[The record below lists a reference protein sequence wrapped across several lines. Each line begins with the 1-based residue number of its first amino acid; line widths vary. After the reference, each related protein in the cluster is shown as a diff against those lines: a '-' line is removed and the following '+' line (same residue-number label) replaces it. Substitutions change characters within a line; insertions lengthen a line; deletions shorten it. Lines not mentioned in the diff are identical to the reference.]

1 MLRHLTIRTR
11 LALVMGLL
19 GLMLIIGAGLGVTGI
34 AMSNADQKQMY
45 TDQLASATALGRYD
59 FFMARG
65 RLVIDRIAAL
75 PARPDAESLVKHA
88 REQFAIADDAWKTY
102 RALPADADEVKLA
115 KEVEAKDAA
124 VMAGPVAKAFA
135 AIGQQDA
142 ATLSD
147 LVSNRLTAPFNEVT
161 DRTRALEQL
170 QATRAQQLYE
180 AAQRRFRLILTLA
193 AVGLAFGL
201 LIAGL
206 AWYTLRRSIVGLI
219 DEALAHFRRIA
230 EGDLSHPVEVR
241 SRDEMGQLM
250 EGLRAMQTRLTDA
263 MVSVRDGARS
273 IATATTEI
281 SAGNSNLS
289 QRTEAQAA
297 SLEETAASM
306 AQLTTTVHQNA
317 DHAREAADL
326 ANDAFGVANQGQ
338 QVVAEVV
345 STMGEISASS
355 KQIADIIGVIE
366 GIAFQTNILAL
377 NAAVESARAG
387 EQGRGFAVVAGEV
400 RSLAQ
405 RSAAAAKE
413 IKALI
418 GASVA
423 RVDSGTALA
432 GRAGAT
438 MTQINDAVQ
447 RVTAIMDEIA
457 TASGQQSEGID
468 QVNKAVTQMDEVT
481 QQNAA
486 LVEQAAAAAAA
497 LSEQA
502 VKMREV
508 VGMFRLQQG

>member
-1 MLRHLTIRTR
+1 MLRNLTIRTR
-11 LALVMGLL
+11 LALIMGLL
-19 GLMLIIGAGLGVTGI
+19 GLMLIVGAALGVTGI
-34 AMSNADQKQMY
+34 AMSNADQKEMY
-45 TDQLASATALGRYD
+45 TDQLASSIALGKFD
-59 FFMARG
+59 FFNARG
-65 RLVIDRIAAL
+65 RLVLDRIAAL
-75 PARPDAESLVKHA
+75 PSRPDAADLVKHA
-88 REQFAIADDAWKTY
+88 REQFDIANEAWNAY
-102 RALPADADEVKLA
+102 RALPADADETRIA
-115 KEVEAKDAA
+115 KEVEQKRDA
-124 VMAGPVAKAFA
+124 VMAGPVAAAFA
-135 AIGQQDA
+135 AIQSQDA
-142 ATLSD
+142 TTLD
-147 LVSNRLTAPFNEVT
+147 EIVSNQITGPFNEVT
-161 DRTRALEQL
+161 DRTAALEKL
-170 QATRAQQLYE
+170 QATKAQQRYE
-180 AAQRRFRLILTLA
+180 AAQRRFRMILTFA
-193 AVGLAFGL
+193 AAGLAFGL
-201 LIAGL
+201 LMAGL
-206 AWYTLRRSIVGLI
+206 AWYALRRSIVGLL

-230 EGDLSHPVEVR
+230 DGDLSQPVEVH
-241 SRDEMGQLM
+241 SQDEMGQLM
-250 EGLRAMQTRLTDA
+250 TGLHAMQARLTDA
-263 MVSVRDGARS
+263 MVSVRDGAQS
-273 IATATTEI
+273 IASATSEI

-297 SLEETAASM
+297 SLEETTASM

-317 DHAREAADL
+317 EHAREAADL
-326 ANDAFGVANQGQ
+326 ANSAFGVANQGQ
-338 QVVAEVV
+338 QVVADVV
-345 STMGEISASS
+345 STMDEISASS

-423 RVDSGTALA
+423 RVSNGTALA

-447 RVTAIMDEIA
+447 RVTAIMGDIA

-468 QVNKAVTQMDEVT
+468 QVNKAVVQMDEVT

-486 LVEQAAAAAAA
+486 LVEQAAAAAQA

-502 VKMREV
+502 ARMHEV
-508 VGMFRLQQG
+508 VGAFRLRQG

>member
-1 MLRHLTIRTR
+1 MLRNLTIRTR

-19 GLMLIIGAGLGVTGI
+19 GLMLIVGAALGVTGI
-34 AMSNADQKQMY
+34 ALSNADQKEMY
-45 TDQLASATALGRYD
+45 TDQLASSTALGKVD
-59 FFMARG
+59 FFYARG
-65 RLVIDRIAAL
+65 RLVLDRIAAL
-75 PARPDAESLVKHA
+75 PSRPDAADLVQHA
-88 REQFAIADDAWKTY
+88 REQFEIADKAWKTY
-102 RALPADADEVKLA
+102 RALPAEGDERRLADEVETKR
-115 KEVEAKDAA
+115 DA
-124 VMAGPVAKAFA
+124 VMAGPVAATFKAIEDHDNA
-135 AIGQQDA
+135 ALA
-142 ATLSD
+142 D
-147 LVSNRLTAPFNEVT
+147 LISNRLTGPFNEVT
-161 DRTRALEQL
+161 DRTAALEKL
-170 QATRAQQLYE
+170 QATQAQQLYD
-180 AAQRRFRLILTLA
+180 AAQKRFRLILWLA
-193 AVGLAFGL
+193 AIGLAVGLLMAAF
-201 LIAGL
+201 
-206 AWYTLRRSIVGLI
+206 AWYTLRRSIVGLL
-219 DEALAHFRRIA
+219 DEALSHFRRIA
-230 EGDLSHPVEVR
+230 DGDLSHRVEVR

-250 EGLRAMQTRLTDA
+250 EGLGAMQTRLTDA
-263 MVSVRDGARS
+263 MVSVRDGAQS

-306 AQLTTTVHQNA
+306 AELTTTVHQNA
-317 DHAREAADL
+317 EHARQAAEL
-326 ANDAFGVANQGQ
+326 ANNAYGVASQGRE
-338 QVVAEVV
+338 VVAEVV

-377 NAAVESARAG
+377 NAAVEAARAG
-387 EQGRGFAVVAGEV
+387 EEGRGFAVVAGEV

-413 IKALI
+413 IKSLI
-418 GASVA
+418 GASVE
-423 RVDSGTALA
+423 RVSNGTELV

-457 TASGQQSEGID
+457 AASGQQSEGID

-486 LVEQAAAAAAA
+486 LVEEAAAAAQA
-497 LSEQA
+497 LKEQA
-502 VKMREV
+502 SRMHEV